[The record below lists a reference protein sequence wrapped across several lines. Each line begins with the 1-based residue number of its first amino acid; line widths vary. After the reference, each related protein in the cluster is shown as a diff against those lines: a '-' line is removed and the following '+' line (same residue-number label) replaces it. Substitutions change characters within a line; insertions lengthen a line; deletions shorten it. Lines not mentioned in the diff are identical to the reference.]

1 MKHLLNT
8 LYITTQG
15 SYLAR
20 EGETVLVRVEQET
33 KLQLPIHTIGSI
45 IVSGRF
51 LAVLFCLVYVPS
63 VMSAYLSSVL
73 TADLWLVW
81 KALYPGTCF
90 FGVSNT
96 AGPIILKT
104 LP

>member
-33 KLQLPIHTIGSI
+33 KLQLPIHTIGSLF
-45 IVSGRF
+45 VSGRF
-51 LAVLFCLVYVPS
+51 LAVLFAWFMCRASCQRIFPQ
-63 VMSAYLSSVL
+63 
-73 TADLWLVW
+73 
-81 KALYPGTCF
+81 C
-90 FGVSNT
+90 
-96 AGPIILKT
+96 
-104 LP
+104 